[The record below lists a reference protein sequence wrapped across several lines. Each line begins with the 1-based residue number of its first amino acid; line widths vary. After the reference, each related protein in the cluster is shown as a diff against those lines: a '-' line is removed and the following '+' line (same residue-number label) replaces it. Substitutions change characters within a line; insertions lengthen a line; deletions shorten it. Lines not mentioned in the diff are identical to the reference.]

1 MPLSRVEKVEMYQS
15 LKQLK
20 EDHMIDDR
28 TYGMMLNALGISE
41 STKKVVLYEGT
52 IEVEITV

>member
-1 MPLSRVEKVEMYQS
+1 MYQS

-41 STKKVVLYEGT
+41 GTNKVVLYEGT
-52 IEVEITV
+52 LEIEITV

>member
-1 MPLSRVEKVEMYQS
+1 MPLSRVEKIEMYES

-28 TYGMMLNALGISE
+28 THGMMLNALGISE
-41 STKKVVLYEGT
+41 GTNKVVLYEGT
-52 IEVEITV
+52 LEIEITV

>member
-1 MPLSRVEKVEMYQS
+1 MSLSRVEKVEMYES

-41 STKKVVLYEGT
+41 GPKKVVLYEGN
-52 IEVEITV
+52 IEVELTV